1 MLWHVGSGRMI
12 LAKLLLSSFLL
23 HSFSEAF
30 NQPPRF
36 QNYFFQ
42 SYLLIYENTPVG
54 ASVAQLQAVDPDEE
68 PLIFGVVG
76 EEATRYFAVQEN
88 TGMVWLRQPLDRE
101 TKSEMQVEFTVSDSQ
116 GVVKDTVNIQ
126 IGDVNDNAPTFHSQ
140 PYTVHIPEN
149 TPVGTSV
156 FMVNATDPDQ
166 GTGGSVLFSFQPP
179 SRFFSIDG
187 ARGTVTV
194 IRPLDYETTSAYQL
208 TVNATD
214 QDKRRPLSSLA
225 NLAITITDVQDM
237 DPIFT
242 NLPYSTNIEENSPPG
257 YEVRKITAIDQD
269 QGRPRGIGYTIVS
282 GNTNSMFALD
292 YISGSLT
299 VNGQLDRENPL
310 YSAGFT
316 LTVKGTELNDDRTP
330 SSATVMTTFTIL
342 IIDKNDNAPKF
353 NATEYRVRIT
363 ELAQVG
369 FALPLFIQVEDKD
382 EGVNSIFQV
391 VLTGN
396 NSEHFTISPT
406 SVQGRADIRM
416 RVAVPLDYEN
426 IRSYSFSLYANESL
440 SEHVGFA
447 RVFIELI
454 NENDNRPVFSQTLYN
469 ISLPESTTPGTSL
482 VRIQATDNDIG
493 TFGVV
498 RYFFSE
504 EPDQFSLDEE
514 TGLVTLRDRLDYE
527 LMRRFT
533 LTVLARDGGGEETTG
548 RLRVNVLDVND
559 NAPVFQK
566 EAYMG
571 SLRENEQAPQ
581 QVARVRATDEDS
593 PPNNILTYSIIYASQ
608 FRNYFRI
615 TMVEGY
621 AVITVDR
628 PLDYEL
634 VPGGMI
640 YLTFMARDGG
650 NPPLNSTVPITV
662 ELLDENDNPPE
673 FSQSSYII
681 KIPENIVAGATVLF
695 VNATD
700 LDASREFGQASL
712 IYSLQGSTQFRLN
725 TRSGEITTTALLDR
739 EVKSEYILIVRA
751 VDGGVG
757 PLQKTGIATVNITIL
772 DINDNAPVWQ
782 DEPYRANVV
791 EMSPID
797 TDVISVLAV
806 DRDNGVNGTV
816 VYSISPQNPFYTINS
831 NTGKIR
837 TSGAVLDRESRDPR
851 ATQLMRTI
859 IVSATDLGT
868 PPLQSSVSTTV
879 FVNLLDLNDND
890 PAFLNL
896 PFVAEVPEGLPI
908 GSSVYR
914 VQVSDPDEDENGM
927 VTMALQMGMPRLDF
941 RLNTSTGVL
950 VSTATLDREQ
960 IALYFLRI
968 IAYDAGQYPRTS
980 TSTLTITILD
990 VNDETPTFFPHVYN
1004 VSLEENVPR
1013 NHVVSRLNCSDNDA
1027 GLNAELSYFI
1037 TGGNQDG
1044 KFSVG
1049 FRNGVVRTVVGL
1061 DRETQASYTLI
1072 IEAIDN
1078 GPAGGRKTGTATI
1091 YVEVLDVNDNRPIFL
1106 QNSYETSI
1114 LETVPR
1120 GTSILQVQA
1129 TDADQGENGRVLYRI
1144 LSGNSGRRF
1153 SIDQLTGL
1161 LTRGERALDRETSSS
1176 HVLEVEA
1183 YNSDQGSMRSSV
1195 RVIVYV
1201 EDANDEFP
1209 VFTQQQYN
1217 RLGLRET
1224 AGIGTSVIVVRA
1236 TDPDT
1241 GDGGAVAYALVSGSD
1256 RKFEVDVSTGLVTT
1270 VDYLDY
1276 ETKTSYLMNVS
1287 ATDQSPPFHRGF
1299 CTVYVTLLNE
1309 LDEAVAFFS
1318 SGYEASIRE
1327 NIATGTEVV
1336 QVQAQSADNLNQL
1349 TYRFDPDTS
1358 PAALALFKIDS
1369 VTGRITVTGLVDRE
1383 RGDSYTLTVVADDGG
1398 PKRDSTVK
1406 VSITILDEN
1415 DNSPEF
1421 DITSDLS
1428 VSIPEDTP
1436 IGQRVAVVLGRD
1448 KDAGNNGLVNFTLV
1462 AGNMQD
1468 VFEIRTVNHTY
1479 GEIYVNAALDREAV
1493 DRYLLRVRAMDNG
1506 SPPRYTDRSLTINIL
1521 DVNDNTP
1528 VVQSPRGYN
1537 VSVSENVGGGTSVL
1551 RVVATDRDIGPNAML
1566 SYYITAGNQDL
1577 TFRMDRITGEM
1588 VTRPSPPDR
1597 ERQQEYQLTV
1607 TVEDDGT
1614 PPRSTSTT
1622 VWVRI
1627 VDENDNAPEFPEE
1640 EYVTVLS
1647 EGPETVGATIATVT
1661 AIDPDEG
1668 LNGTLRYSIAQGN
1681 LGQTFR
1687 IYSNTGMIVV
1697 VKELDYE
1704 ISNGHYTLVVTA
1716 TDQCPIPALR
1726 LTSSTTVLINVID
1739 VNDVTPTFPKAFEG
1753 PFEVTEG
1760 QPGPRVLTLRA
1771 TDQDSGL
1778 NGKVEYSITAGDL
1791 KSEFVVSP
1799 VEGELRV
1806 RRDVE
1811 LDRETTAYYNIT
1823 VTARDLGTP
1832 PLSSTVVV
1840 GVVVLD
1846 INDNDPVLLNLPYNT
1861 SVSEAAAIHTS
1872 VARIQATDSDSGR
1885 NALLTYN
1892 ITGGNMDGAF
1902 YINDTTGVVLVNR
1915 PLDRERVS
1923 EYKLTITVKDNPENP
1938 RIARRDS
1945 DSLVITVLDEN
1956 DNKPIFTQTSYRA
1969 EISENSPPGTSVL
1982 VLNGPVLAVDKDLGQ
1997 NAVVRYR
2004 LLGSRVDL
2012 FTVDALT
2019 GVVSVRRGAV
2029 LDREAFSEP
2038 RVELFLVGED
2048 IGGLNSSVPLSITIL
2063 DQNDNPPVFNPP
2075 SFTVHLPENSPTG
2088 VVVTQ
2093 LSATD
2098 ADSGSNGWLLY
2109 RLEGGAQDRFVVDSL
2124 SGAVL
2129 VGNAT
2134 LDREERPSY
2143 RLVVVATDR
2152 GTPPLSGTATLSVVL
2167 DDVNDSRPRFLEPVQ
2182 TINVNEST
2190 PPGVVVATL
2199 TAEDPDLRPRLEYYI
2214 ISVEAKDD
2222 GNNPVDG
2229 LQESFGID
2237 FHTGAVFVRNPL
2249 NRELVAT
2256 FEIIVSVH
2264 DNASDVIHQSVSVPN
2279 AKLTV
2284 NVLDVN
2290 DNAPRFRPF
2299 GVANFSEKILEG
2311 AQPGTTLL
2319 SVSAVDPDK
2328 GPNGQVIYQL
2338 LHLPRGDYVR
2348 LEDPSTGKI
2357 VANRTVDFEQVQWL
2371 NFTVRAQDHGSPPR
2385 FAELPVYLRIVDVND
2400 NNPIFTQPS
2409 YQKPVFEDIALGT
2422 IIVRVSA
2429 TDADSGLFSVI
2440 EYSLVDGEGKFGITP
2455 STGDIYIL
2463 SPLDRE
2469 TKDHYTLTAIARDNP
2484 GGSPNNRRENSVQ
2497 VLITVLDVNDFRP
2510 RFSER
2515 VFSTSVFENEPSG
2528 TSVIT
2533 LTATDLDEGENALLT
2548 YSLQG
2553 PGADAFSLDADT
2565 GLVRSVRL
2573 LQSFERFNLTIV
2585 ATDHGRPPL
2594 WGTAS
2599 LHITVIDVND
2609 NRPVFVRPANGTI
2622 MHILEEQPPGLVVYE
2637 VFATDEDEGVNGE
2650 VRYGFL
2656 QTGAGNRD
2664 WENFHID
2671 PLTGVITTAV
2681 KLDREKQA
2689 LHSLIVVAYDLGQ
2702 PVPYETT
2709 QPLQVAL
2716 SDIDDNE
2723 PVFLKPPRG
2732 SLPYQSLSVPEH
2744 SAPGTVVGNVTGAVD
2759 ADEGSNA
2766 VVYYFIA
2773 GGDTEGNFG
2782 LSTAG
2787 VLRVRKDLDREE
2799 IPIYSIIIKASSN
2812 RNWSLPRS
2820 QKSNRAWAL
2829 DPSHDPTLQEVRI
2842 YLEDI
2847 NDQPPRFT
2855 KLEYTAGVAADAKVG
2870 SDLIRV
2876 QAIDN
2881 DIGNNSLVLYHIL
2894 SIRYIKL
2901 QSNDSEDIGNVFIIG
2916 ETDGIIRTF
2925 DLFTAYDPGYFVVE
2939 VLARDLAGHSD
2950 VAMVGIYILR
2960 DDQRVKIV
2968 INEIPERVRLF
2979 QEEFVNLLSNITGAI
2994 VNTDDVQFHV
3004 DKKGR
3009 VNFAQTDVLIHVVNK
3024 QTNRILDVERVIQ
3037 MIDENKEQ
3045 LRNLFRNYN
3054 ILDVQPAVSGRAP
3067 DDLTT
3072 LQMAIIILA
3081 VLLFLAAMLFIFMN
3095 WYYRTVHKRKLKAIV
3110 AGSTGNQ
3117 GLMDILDMPNTNKYS
3132 FEGANPVWLDP
3143 FCRNLE
3149 LAAQAEHEDDLPENL
3164 SDITDLWNS
3173 PARTHGTF
3181 GREPQASKPED
3192 DRYLRA
3198 AIQEYDNIAK
3208 LGQIMREGP
3217 IKGSLLKVVLDDYLR
3232 LKKLFAARLVTKSTS
3247 HGDQSSVTELIQS
3260 DFDDDDDDR
3269 VGVTRGTLRFKHKLP
3284 VELRGPDG
3292 VHVVH
3297 GSTGTLLTSDLNS
3310 LPEDDQRALAR
3321 SLEALH
3327 ADGGI
3332 YAERNARTES
3342 AKSTPLHRN
3351 KGSDTLSES
3360 PLEITE
3366 L

>member
-1 MLWHVGSGRMI
+1 MSWCEGSGGKMTVV
-12 LAKLLLSSFLL
+12 KLLLSLLLL
-23 HSFSEAF
+23 HKLSEAS

-54 ASVAQLQAVDPDEE
+54 TSITQLQAVDPDGE

-76 EEATRYFAVQEN
+76 EEAMRYFAVQET
-88 TGMVWLRQPLDRE
+88 TGVVWLRQPLDRE
-101 TKSEMQVEFTVSDSQ
+101 SKSEMQVEFSVSDSQ
-116 GVVKDTVNIQ
+116 GVVKNTVNIQ
-126 IGDVNDNAPTFHSQ
+126 IGDVNDNAPSFLNQ
-140 PYTVHIPEN
+140 PYAVQIPEN

-166 GTGGSVLFSFQPP
+166 GVGGSVLFSFQPP
-179 SRFFSIDG
+179 SLFFSIDG
-187 ARGTVTV
+187 ARGIVTVT
-194 IRPLDYETTSAYQL
+194 RTLDYETTTAYQL

-225 NLAITITDVQDM
+225 NLAITITDIQDM

-242 NLPYSTNIEENSPPG
+242 NLPYSTNIMEDAPPG
-257 YEVRKITAIDQD
+257 YEVRKIRAIDQD
-269 QGRPRGIGYTIVS
+269 LGRPRGIGYTIIS

-299 VNGQLDRENPL
+299 VSGQLDRENPL
-310 YSAGFT
+310 YSSGFT
-316 LTVKGTELNDDRTP
+316 ITVKATELNEDRTP

-342 IIDKNDNAPKF
+342 LIDKNDNPPRF
-353 NATEYRVRIT
+353 NSSEYRVLIP

-369 FALPLFIQVEDKD
+369 FALPLYIQVEDKD
-382 EGVNSIFQV
+382 EGVNSMFQV

-396 NSEHFTISPT
+396 NSEHFSISPT
-406 SVQGRADIRM
+406 SVQGRADLRV
-416 RVAVPLDYEN
+416 RVAVPLDYET
-426 IRSYSFSLYANESL
+426 IRSYSFS
-440 SEHVGFA
+440 
-447 RVFIELI
+447 
-454 NENDNRPVFSQTLYN
+454 
-469 ISLPESTTPGTSL
+469 
-482 VRIQATDNDIG
+482 ATDNDIG

-498 RYFFSE
+498 RYYFSD
-504 EPDQFSLDEE
+504 EPDQFSLDVE
-514 TGLVTLRDRLDYE
+514 TGWVTLRDRLDYE

-533 LTVLARDGGGEETTG
+533 LTILARDGGGEETTG
-548 RLRVNVLDVND
+548 RLRINVLDVND

-566 EAYMG
+566 EAYTG
-571 SLRENEQAPQ
+571 SLMENEQAPQ
-581 QVARVRATDEDS
+581 QIVRARATDEDS

-608 FRNYFRI
+608 FRSYFSI
-615 TMVEGY
+615 SVVEGY
-621 AVITVDR
+621 AVITVNR
-628 PLDYEL
+628 PLDYEQ
-634 VPGGMI
+634 VPGGLI
-640 YLTFMARDGG
+640 FLTLMARDGG
-650 NPPLNSTVPITV
+650 NPSLNSTVPVTI
-662 ELLDENDNPPE
+662 ELFDENDNPPE
-673 FSQSSYII
+673 FSLPSYIVNI
-681 KIPENIVAGATVLF
+681 AENIIAGATVLF

-700 LDASREFGQASL
+700 LDASREFGQVSL
-712 IYSLQGSTQFRLN
+712 IYSLQGSSQFRLN

-739 EVKSEYILIVRA
+739 EMKSEYILIVRA

-757 PLQKTGIATVNITIL
+757 PQQKTGIATVNITVL
-772 DINDNAPVWQ
+772 DINDNAPMWR
-782 DEPYRANVV
+782 DEPYQANVV

-797 TDVISVLAV
+797 TDVITVLAV
-806 DRDNGVNGTV
+806 DPDYGDNGTV
-816 VYSISPQNPFYTINS
+816 VYSINPENPFYTINR

-837 TSGAVLDRESRDPR
+837 TSGAVLDRESQNARS
-851 ATQLMRTI
+851 AQLMRTI
-859 IVSATDLGT
+859 IVSATDRGT
-868 PPLQSSVSTTV
+868 PPLRSSASATV
-879 FVNLLDLNDND
+879 YVNLLDLNDND

-908 GSSVYR
+908 GSSVFR
-914 VQVSDPDEDENGM
+914 VQVQDPDEGDNGA

-941 RLNTSTGVL
+941 RLNTTTGVL
-950 VSTATLDREQ
+950 VSTAVLDREQ
-960 IALYFLRI
+960 IGQYYLRI
-968 IAYDAGQYPRTS
+968 IAYDAGQFPRTS
-980 TSTLTITILD
+980 TSTLTITVLD
-990 VNDETPTFFPHVYN
+990 VNDETPTFFPSIYN
-1004 VSLEENVPR
+1004 VSLYESVPR
-1013 NHVVSRLNCSDNDA
+1013 DFVVVRLNCTDNDT

-1049 FRNGVVRTVVGL
+1049 FRTGVVRTVVGL
-1061 DRETQASYTLI
+1061 DRETQASYRLV

-1078 GPAGGRKTGTATI
+1078 GPAGGRRTGTATV

-1106 QNSYETSI
+1106 QNSYETSV
-1114 LETVPR
+1114 LENIPR

-1144 LSGNSGRRF
+1144 LSGINGQFTVDSLSGLI
-1153 SIDQLTGL
+1153 S
-1161 LTRGERALDRETSSS
+1161 RGTVALDRETRSS

-1201 EDANDEFP
+1201 EDVNDESP
-1209 VFTQQQYN
+1209 VFTQSQYN

-1224 AGIGTSVIVVRA
+1224 AGIGTSVVVVRA

-1241 GDGGAVAYALVSGSD
+1241 EDVQHVINWTDVQPSVSS
-1256 RKFEVDVSTGLVTT
+1256 
-1270 VDYLDY
+1270 
-1276 ETKTSYLMNVS
+1276 
-1287 ATDQSPPFHRGF
+1287 Q
-1299 CTVYVTLLNE
+1299 
-1309 LDEAVAFFS
+1309 
-1318 SGYEASIRE
+1318 
-1327 NIATGTEVV
+1327 
-1336 QVQAQSADNLNQL
+1336 
-1349 TYRFDPDTS
+1349 
-1358 PAALALFKIDS
+1358 
-1369 VTGRITVTGLVDRE
+1369 GRITVTGLLDRE
-1383 RGDSYTLTVVADDGG
+1383 LGDSYTLTVVADDGG

-1428 VSIPEDTP
+1428 VDIPEDTP
-1436 IGQRVAVVLGRD
+1436 IGQRVAVVLARD
-1448 KDAGNNGLVNFTLV
+1448 KDAGRNGLVIFTLI

-1468 VFEIRTVNHTY
+1468 VFKINTANNTY
-1479 GEIYVNAALDREAV
+1479 GEVYLNARLDREAV
-1493 DRYLLRVRAMDNG
+1493 DRYLLK
-1506 SPPRYTDRSLTINIL
+1506 
-1521 DVNDNTP
+1521 
-1528 VVQSPRGYN
+1528 
-1537 VSVSENVGGGTSVL
+1537 NVGGGTSVL
-1551 RVVATDRDIGPNAML
+1551 RVIATDRDIGPNAML
-1566 SYYITAGNQDL
+1566 SYYITGGNQDL
-1577 TFRMDRITGEM
+1577 TFRMDRMTGEI

-1597 ERQQEYQLTV
+1597 EKQQQYTLTV
-1607 TVEDDGT
+1607 TVEDDGMA
-1614 PPRSTSTT
+1614 PLSTSTT
-1622 VWVRI
+1622 IWVRI
-1627 VDENDNAPEFPEE
+1627 IDENDNAPEFPEE
-1640 EYVTVLS
+1640 EYVTELR
-1647 EGPETVGATIATVT
+1647 EGPNTVGAIIATVT
-1661 AIDPDEG
+1661 AIDPDEE
-1668 LNGTLRYSIAQGN
+1668 LNGTIRYAISKGN
-1681 LGQTFR
+1681 LAQTFQ
-1687 IYSNTGMIVV
+1687 INSITGQIVV
-1697 VKELDYE
+1697 IKELDYE
-1704 ISNGHYTLVVTA
+1704 ISNGHYVLTVTA
-1716 TDQCPIPALR
+1716 TDQCPIPQFR
-1726 LTSSTTVLINVID
+1726 LTSSTTVLVNVVD
-1739 VNDVTPTFPKAFEG
+1739 VNDNAPIFPRPFEG
-1753 PFEVTEG
+1753 PFEITEG
-1760 QPGPRVLTLRA
+1760 QPGPRVWTVKA
-1771 TDQDSGL
+1771 TDADSGS

-1791 KSEFVVSP
+1791 KNEFVISS

-1811 LDRETTAYYNIT
+1811 LDRETIAYYNIT
-1823 VTARDLGTP
+1823 ITAKDLGTP
-1832 PLSSTVVV
+1832 ALSAT
-1840 GVVVLD
+1840 
-1846 INDNDPVLLNLPYNT
+1846 NDN
-1861 SVSEAAAIHTS
+1861 
-1872 VARIQATDSDSGR
+1872 R
-1885 NALLTYN
+1885 
-1892 ITGGNMDGAF
+1892 
-1902 YINDTTGVVLVNR
+1902 
-1915 PLDRERVS
+1915 
-1923 EYKLTITVKDNPENP
+1923 
-1938 RIARRDS
+1938 
-1945 DSLVITVLDEN
+1945 
-1956 DNKPIFTQTSYRA
+1956 PIFTQSSYRG
-1969 EISENSPPGTSVL
+1969 EISENSPTGTTVL
-1982 VLNGPVLAVDKDLGQ
+1982 ILNGPVLAEDKDIGE

-2012 FTVDALT
+2012 FSIDSRT
-2019 GVVSVRRGAV
+2019 GVVSVRGGAV
-2029 LDREAFSEP
+2029 LDREAFSVQ
-2038 RVELFLVGED
+2038 RVELFLLGED
-2048 IGGLNSSVPLSITIL
+2048 VGGLNSTVPLTITIL
-2063 DQNDNPPVFNPP
+2063 DINDNPPVFNPS

-2093 LSATD
+2093 LSASDVD
-2098 ADSGSNGWLLY
+2098 AGSNGWLQY
-2109 RLEGGAQDRFVVDSL
+2109 RLDSGAQDRFIVDAL
-2124 SGAVL
+2124 SGAVV

-2134 LDREERPSY
+2134 LDREERSSY
-2143 RLVVVATDR
+2143 RLVVISTDR
-2152 GTPPLSGTATLSVVL
+2152 GTPPLSGTATLTVVL
-2167 DDVNDSRPRFLEPVQ
+2167 DDVNDSRPRFIRPVQ
-2182 TINVNEST
+2182 TISVNEST
-2190 PPGVVVATL
+2190 PPGEVIATL

-2229 LQESFGID
+2229 LQQSFGID
-2237 FHTGAVFVRNPL
+2237 FYTGAVFVRNPL

-2264 DNASDVIHQSVSVPN
+2264 DNASDIIDMSVSVPN
-2279 AKLTV
+2279 AKLTI

-2299 GVANFSEKILEG
+2299 GVANFSERILEG
-2311 AQPGTTLL
+2311 AVPGTTLL
-2319 SVSAVDPDK
+2319 SVTAVDPDK
-2328 GPNGQVIYQL
+2328 GPNGQIIYQL
-2338 LHLPRGDYVR
+2338 LHLPRGDYIR

-2357 VANRTVDFEQVQWL
+2357 VANRTVDYEQVQWL
-2371 NFTVRAQDHGSPPR
+2371 NFTVRAQDHGTPPR

-2400 NNPIFTQPS
+2400 NNPVFQQPL
-2409 YQKPVFEDIALGT
+2409 YQKSIFEDVALGT
-2422 IIVRVSA
+2422 IIVSVSA

-2440 EYSLVDGEGKFGITP
+2440 EYGLVDGEGKFGITP
-2455 STGDIYIL
+2455 TTGDIYIL
-2463 SPLDRE
+2463 SALDRE
-2469 TKDHYTLTAIARDNP
+2469 TKDRYTLTAYARDNP
-2484 GGSPNNRRENSVQ
+2484 GGSPNNRRENSIQVQ
-2497 VLITVLDVNDFRP
+2497 LTVLDVNDFRP

-2515 VFSTSVFENEPSG
+2515 VFTTSVFENEPVG

-2533 LTATDLDEGENALLT
+2533 MKAIDLDEGENALLT

-2553 PGADAFSLDADT
+2553 PGADAFSLDPDT
-2565 GLVRSVRL
+2565 GLIRSLRF
-2573 LQSFERFNLTIV
+2573 LQSFERFNLTVV
-2585 ATDHGRPPL
+2585 ATDHGRTPL

-2599 LHITVIDVND
+2599 LQITVIDVND
-2609 NRPVFVRPANGTI
+2609 NRPIFVRPANGTI

-2650 VRYGFL
+2650 VRYSFL

-2671 PLTGVITTAV
+2671 AVNGVITTAV

-2689 LHSLIVVAYDLGQ
+2689 LYSLVVVAYDLGQ
-2702 PVPYETT
+2702 PVPYETM

-2744 SAPGTVVGNVTGAVD
+2744 SSPGTVVGNVTGAVD

-2766 VVYYFIA
+2766 IVYYFIA
-2773 GGDTEGNFG
+2773 GGDSEGNFG
-2782 LSTAG
+2782 MSVAG
-2787 VLRVRKDLDREE
+2787 VLRVKKDLDREE
-2799 IPIYSIIIKASSN
+2799 ILVYSIIVKASSN
-2812 RNWSLPRS
+2812 RSWSPPRS
-2820 QKSNRAWAL
+2820 QRSQRAQVL
-2829 DPSHDPTLQEVRI
+2829 DPSRDPTLQEVRI
-2842 YLEDI
+2842 FLEDI
-2847 NDQPPRFT
+2847 NDQSPRFT
-2855 KLEYTAGVAADAKVG
+2855 KMEYTAGVAADAKVG

-2901 QSNDSEDIGNVFIIG
+2901 HSNDSEDMGNVFIIG

-2925 DLFTAYDPGYFVVE
+2925 DLFMAYDPGYFVVE

-2950 VAMVGIYILR
+2950 VTLVGIYILR

-2979 QEEFVNLLSNITGAI
+2979 QDEFINLLSNITGAI

-3054 ILDVQPAVSGRAP
+3054 VLDVQPAVTARAP

-3081 VLLFLAAMLFIFMN
+3081 VLLFLAAMLFILMN
-3095 WYYRTVHKRKLKAIV
+3095 WYYRTVHKRKLKAVV
-3110 AGSTGNQ
+3110 AGSKGNQ

-3149 LAAQAEHEDDLPENL
+3149 IAAQAEHEDDLPEDL
-3164 SDITDLWNS
+3164 SDIADLWNS

-3232 LKKLFAARLVTKSTS
+3232 LKKLFAARMVTKSTS
-3247 HGDQSSVTELIQS
+3247 HGDQPSVTELIQS
-3260 DFDDDDDDR
+3260 DLDEDDDER
-3269 VGVTRGTLRFKHKLP
+3269 VGVGGRGTLRFKHKLP
-3284 VELRGPDG
+3284 IELRGPDG
-3292 VHVVH
+3292 VHAVH

-3327 ADGGI
+3327 ADGGL

-3351 KGSDTLSES
+3351 KGSHTLSES